1 MPIGTPPE
9 DEEVTVLHLRPQD
22 QGNFASYA
30 QHTSIP
36 LTKHKISDEE
46 KKVLADK
53 IIQAGKGILPA
64 TRLEDDPSMKKSA
77 ENFVIE
83 MHLNTKMA

>member
-1 MPIGTPPE
+1 M
-9 DEEVTVLHLRPQD
+9 
-22 QGNFASYA
+22 
-30 QHTSIP
+30 
-36 LTKHKISDEE
+36 
-46 KKVLADK
+46 LADK